1 MKKLFYWA
9 FTVQTRGEIMKN
21 KERGGIISNL
31 LIIPVGVALMVG
43 VFFLGYYVGRYPGKA
58 GGQGENAGPLP
69 EVISENLPKPQDFTF
84 YKTLTAKGDK
94 TVSIDLRPKPSS
106 DKAKTDE
113 NQAPSEASKESGDRT
128 APKGKMADSTIEKK
142 PSAAV
147 SSERAA
153 ARPSR
158 GRDKKETAPAKTA
171 HSKLHYTVQVA
182 SYPQKQLADDEAK
195 KMKTRGFAAFI
206 VPSAVPGKGTWY
218 RVRLG
223 SFTSRASAE
232 RLAKEIHA
240 KVGISPIITLE

>member
-1 MKKLFYWA
+1 
-9 FTVQTRGEIMKN
+9 MKN

-31 LIIPVGVALMVG
+31 LIIPVGVALMIG

-58 GGQGENAGPLP
+58 GGQAGNAGPLP
-69 EVISENLPKPQDFTF
+69 EVVSENLPKPEDFTF
-84 YKTLTAKGDK
+84 YKTLTEKGDK
-94 TVSIDLRPKPSS
+94 TVSIDLRPKLSS
-106 DKAKTDE
+106 DTTKTDK
-113 NQAPSEASKESGDRT
+113 NQTPPEASKESGDRT
-128 APKGKMADSTIEKK
+128 APKGKIADITLEKK

-153 ARPSR
+153 VRPTR
-158 GRDKKETAPAKTA
+158 ERNKKETAPAKTVQ
-171 HSKLHYTVQVA
+171 SKLHYTVQVA

-223 SFTSRASAE
+223 SFTNRASAE
-232 RLAKEIHA
+232 RLAKEIRS